1 MNQNSLSFLG
11 LSCETELFEKFTQC
25 YIEGVTFEPE
35 VLEVLFSH
43 YATEV
48 IAEKK
53 IRQRLVTQFAK
64 A

>member
-43 YATEV
+43 NTAEV
-48 IAEKK
+48 IAEEK
-53 IRQRLVTQFAK
+53 
-64 A
+64 

>member
-25 YIEGVTFEPE
+25 YIEGVTFKPK

-43 YATEV
+43 NTAEV
-48 IAEKK
+48 VAEGK
-53 IRQRLVTQFAK
+53 
-64 A
+64 